1 MEKAMSA
8 IDTISPADTNSR
20 IERRKSK
27 REGKI
32 LARFTALLSGLE
44 RRLEKRRSR
53 RMLLELNDSQLKD
66 IGVTRADAYREGI
79 RSFLD

>member
-1 MEKAMSA
+1 MSA
-8 IDTISPADTNSR
+8 IETISPAGAATRVGVEKN
-20 IERRKSK
+20 RRARKL
-27 REGKI
+27 
-32 LARFTALLSGLE
+32 LARFAALLSGLE

-79 RSFLD
+79 RSLFD

>member
-1 MEKAMSA
+1 MSA
-8 IDTISPADTNSR
+8 IDTIYSAGAGSR
-20 IERRKSK
+20 AWLQYNMRERKL
-27 REGKI
+27 
-32 LARFTALLSGLE
+32 LARIAALFSGLE
-44 RRLEKRRSR
+44 RLLEKRRSR

>member
-1 MEKAMSA
+1 MSA

-32 LARFTALLSGLE
+32 LARFTALFSALE
-44 RRLEKRRSR
+44 RQLEKRRSR

>member
-27 REGKI
+27 REGKV
-32 LARFTALLSGLE
+32 LARFTALFSALE
-44 RRLEKRRSR
+44 RQLEKRRSR